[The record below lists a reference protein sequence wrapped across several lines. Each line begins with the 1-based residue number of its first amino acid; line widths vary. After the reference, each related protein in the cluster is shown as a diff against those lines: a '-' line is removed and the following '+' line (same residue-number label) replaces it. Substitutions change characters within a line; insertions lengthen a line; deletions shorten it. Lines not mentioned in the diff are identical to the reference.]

1 MYEPF
6 RFGVLLELQETKNVR
21 ISRFQSGEIIT
32 SDQEPGRA
40 SFRTRLDNF
49 EALDVRI
56 LSWAEHILERL
67 EDGLDKLDI
76 GDKQLL
82 YEETEAEVRN
92 QQTQIFEN
100 IQEGEALIRG
110 NYDNDFES
118 LALANK
124 YKFSRLRLE
133 ISVKRVCSL
142 LQPF

>member
-1 MYEPF
+1 MMYEPF

-110 NYDNDFES
+110 DYDNDF
-118 LALANK
+118 LK
-124 YKFSRLRLE
+124 
-133 ISVKRVCSL
+133 V
-142 LQPF
+142 

>member
-21 ISRFQSGEIIT
+21 ISRFQSEEIIT

-40 SFRTRLDNF
+40 SFRKRLDNF

-110 NYDNDFES
+110 DYDNDF
-118 LALANK
+118 LK
-124 YKFSRLRLE
+124 
-133 ISVKRVCSL
+133 V
-142 LQPF
+142 